1 MFREQAMASQ
11 RRSAVIREFDYD
23 SSREKLYVTFVSG
36 KTYVYDGVPP
46 QTVEQFA
53 AAESKSAFFSENI
66 ADRYA
71 HAAAASWPA
80 GVRH

>member
-1 MFREQAMASQ
+1 MPNQMK
-11 RRSAVIREFDYD
+11 RRSAVICDFDYD
-23 SSREKLYVTFVSG
+23 SSREKLYVTFVGG

-46 QTVEQFA
+46 QTVERFA
-53 AAESKSAFFSENI
+53 AASSKSAFFAENI

-71 HAAAASWPA
+71 RAAAASWPA